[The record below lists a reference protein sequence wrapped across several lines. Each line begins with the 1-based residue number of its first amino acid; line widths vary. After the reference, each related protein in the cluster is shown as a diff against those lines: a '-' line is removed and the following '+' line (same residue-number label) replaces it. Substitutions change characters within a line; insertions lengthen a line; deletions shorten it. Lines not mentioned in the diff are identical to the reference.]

1 MQNYAPCRQIGLRH
15 MQEKTEAKSIRLIDM
30 PKKDIILSKY
40 AINNYND
47 IELDLVLSIKSHSL

>member
-1 MQNYAPCRQIGLRH
+1 